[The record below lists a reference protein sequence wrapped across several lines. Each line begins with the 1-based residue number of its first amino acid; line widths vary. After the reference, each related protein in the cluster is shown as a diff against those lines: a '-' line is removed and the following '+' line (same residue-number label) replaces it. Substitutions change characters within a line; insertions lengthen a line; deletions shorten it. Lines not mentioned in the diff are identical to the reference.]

1 MRFRISLLAVPMAA
15 LCVLPARAMTEDQ
28 LAMNITSL
36 HTRIYGLDNL
46 LVKPFEVRPR
56 NDVDDWRGLMKAV
69 RAFVQDKTKDKAMLA
84 AMNAMDDASE
94 NLIRERTRSWNICI
108 RKCIT
113 GKDPDAGLS
122 RLDTDRIRF
131 ADLKLEDVIEGNSKL
146 KNLLRK
152 MTLATAAIE
161 PVRNRDA
168 KTKAAANII
177 DRLSLTLDTTITK
190 FEKDLIA
197 LSQAKKA
204 KR

>member
-36 HTRIYGLDNL
+36 HTRIYGVDNL

-190 FEKDLIA
+190 FDKDLIA